1 MSRGGSCRVRTIAV
15 LAVSACLACWLPSI
29 AAAAGPP
36 HAVHFGG
43 HFGGGRFGGGR
54 FAPHPPARGFAGGR
68 FAPHPP
74 VRGFAGGHGPVRAW
88 GGRPWH
94 GGPGGEGRW
103 HAGFRPHGNWH
114 GGGAGHWHAGGWRG
128 DRWRGGDWDGRWGGG
143 WDDRYWTGR
152 VWLGGDWGGAYW
164 PPVDY
169 DWDYPWFLPA
179 VPYGAV
185 TIWFGNVP
193 YYYVN
198 QVYYAWNPS
207 YDGYVVTDPPPVA
220 ARAPGSAGIASSPGQ
235 AGQGIGVLSL
245 RVIPLKGQSK
255 QQTANDQYAC
265 NEWAVS
271 QSGFNP
277 LSSAQDAHASLT
289 SRDDYRRALTA
300 CLNARG
306 YSVRNS
312 SR

>member
-1 MSRGGSCRVRTIAV
+1 MSRTGPCRVRSLVV
-15 LAVSACLACWLPSI
+15 LAASACLGCVLPSI
-29 AAAAGPP
+29 AAADPP
-36 HAVHFGG
+36 HPVHFGG
-43 HFGGGRFGGGR
+43 HF
-54 FAPHPPARGFAGGR
+54 AAHPPARGFAGPHFGGGH
-68 FAPHPP
+68 FAAHPP
-74 VRGFAGGHGPVRAW
+74 ERGFAGGHGPVRAW
-88 GGRPWH
+88 RGD
-94 GGPGGEGRW
+94 RW

-114 GGGAGHWHAGGWRG
+114 GGGDGHWRTG
-128 DRWRGGDWDGRWGGG
+128 DWHGDHWRGGNWDGRWRGG
-143 WDDRYWTGR
+143 WDDRYWTGGMW
-152 VWLGGDWGGAYW
+152 VGGDWDGTYW
-164 PPVDY
+164 PPVNY
-169 DWDYPWFLPA
+169 DWNYPWMLPT

-198 QVYYAWNPS
+198 RVYYLWNPS
-207 YDGYVVTDPPPVA
+207 YDGYVVADPPPVA
-220 ARAPGSAGIASSPGQ
+220 ARAPASAHAAGSPGA
-235 AGQGIGVLSL
+235 AGQGTGVLSL

-277 LSSAQDAHASLT
+277 INPAQDAHASPA
-289 SRDDYRRALTA
+289 SRNDYRRAMSA

-306 YSVRNS
+306 YSVRNP